1 METVRLQKYLAEC
14 GVASRRKSEEYITS
28 GFVKVNG
35 KVVTELGT
43 KIDPEKDKV
52 EVLSQAGN
60 IMQII
65 KSNNNQNDEVAHIN
79 GVGKNETGSSFS
91 LEENE
96 DGSVNSYE
104 LKPEKKVY
112 ILLNKPV
119 GYVTT
124 VNDEKGRS
132 TVMELLKDVKE
143 KIVPV
148 GRLDMFTSGLLL
160 FSNDGE
166 FINKVT
172 HPKHETTK
180 TYIVKTRGVPKE
192 KDLEKLRNGVK
203 IEDYITSPAK
213 VELLLKDNT
222 NDVARIWIQIHEGR
236 NRQVRKMCEAIGLSV
251 IALKREGVGDLTCE
265 GVNRGEWRY
274 LTAEEVEGIMNN

>member
-1 METVRLQKYLAEC
+1 MEKVRLQKYLAEC
-14 GVASRRKSEEYITS
+14 GIASRRKSEEYITA

-35 KVVTELGT
+35 VVVTELGT
-43 KIDPEKDKV
+43 KVDPEVDKI
-52 EVLSQAGN
+52 EV
-60 IMQII
+60 
-65 KSNNNQNDEVAHIN
+65 KSKSDN
-79 GVGKNETGSSFS
+79 
-91 LEENE
+91 LEEIIQGNAIE
-96 DGSVNSYE
+96 EVI
-104 LKPEKKVY
+104 KPEQKVY

-143 KIVPV
+143 KVVPV

-166 FINKVT
+166 FVHKVT

-180 TYIVKTRGVPKE
+180 TYIVKTRGVPRE

-222 NDVARIWIQIHEGR
+222 NDISRIWIQIHEGR

-251 IALKREGVGDLTCE
+251 IALKREGVGNLSCE
-265 GVNRGEWRY
+265 GVKRGEWRY
-274 LTAEEVEGIMNN
+274 LTEEEVKEIMEGN

>member
-14 GVASRRKSEEYITS
+14 GVASRRKSEEYITA
-28 GFVKVNG
+28 GLVKVNG
-35 KVVTELGT
+35 EVVTELGV
-43 KIDPEKDKV
+43 KINPAEDKV
-52 EVLSQAGN
+52 EIKSQSGN
-60 IMQII
+60 ILQIV
-65 KSNNNQNDEVAHIN
+65 KNDTE
-79 GVGKNETGSSFS
+79 KNET
-91 LEENE
+91 LNENNKNVIE
-96 DGSVNSYE
+96 KE

-143 KIVPV
+143 KVVPV

-160 FSNDGE
+160 FSNDGD
-166 FINKVT
+166 FIYKVT

-236 NRQVRKMCEAIGLSV
+236 NRQVRKMCEAVGLSV

-274 LTAEEVEGIMNN
+274 LTEEEVQKIMNY

>member
-43 KIDPEKDKV
+43 KIDPEIDKV
-52 EVLSQAGN
+52 EVISHAGN

-65 KSNNNQNDEVAHIN
+65 KENGNVDNGEETSNDSQI
-79 GVGKNETGSSFS
+79 
-91 LEENE
+91 
-96 DGSVNSYE
+96 E

-143 KIVPV
+143 KVVPV

-203 IEDYITSPAK
+203 IEEYITSPAK

-251 IALKREGVGDLTCE
+251 IALKREGVGNLTCE

-274 LTAEEVEGIMNN
+274 LTEEEVQGIMNNE

>member
-1 METVRLQKYLAEC
+1 MEKIRLQKYLAEC
-14 GVASRRKSEEYITS
+14 GIASRRKSEEYITA

-35 KVVTELGT
+35 KVVKELGT

-52 EVLSQAGN
+52 EVKTHAGN
-60 IMQII
+60 IEEILYTEKAELGEII
-65 KSNNNQNDEVAHIN
+65 SK
-79 GVGKNETGSSFS
+79 
-91 LEENE
+91 ENE
-96 DGSVNSYE
+96 LDKDVE
-104 LKPEKKVY
+104 AEIKPEKKVY
-112 ILLNKPV
+112 VLLNKPV

-124 VNDEKGRS
+124 INDEKGRS
-132 TVMELLKDVKE
+132 TVMELLKEVKE

-148 GRLDMFTSGLLL
+148 GRLDMYTSGLLL

-166 FINKVT
+166 FIYKVT

-180 TYIVKTRGVPKE
+180 TYIVKTKGVPKE

-203 IEDYITSPAK
+203 IDGYITSPAK

-222 NDVARIWIQIHEGR
+222 NNVSRIWIQIHEGR

-251 IALKREGVGDLTCE
+251 IALKREGIGNLTCE
-265 GVNRGEWRY
+265 GVKKGEWRY
-274 LTAEEVEGIMNN
+274 LTQNEVEEIMQ